1 MGPSHIFIWGSA
13 ADHNMMLCW
22 PLSYVRA
29 LYVVNTFLCFCSIA
43 AGTSSNIFANMVR
56 TFRQVVVVV
65 QLCEDDWCAWW
76 PPGGSASSQS
86 WGERGGCWGDLV
98 QVIRIINILP
108 HPCLRES
115 CSEGSLEDGS
125 QCADFQMLV
134 AMHRQWHL
142 WQRDR
147 EGHTGRCCQSAEVD
161 PAQCALSWLILSLYM
176 SRTLYWGHNNRVFDQ
191 NRKPLKVKAGG
202 RISYADLCCL
212 GREIECKAI
221 SAKQCS
227 VSWDVS

>member
-1 MGPSHIFIWGSA
+1 M
-13 ADHNMMLCW
+13 
-22 PLSYVRA
+22 
-29 LYVVNTFLCFCSIA
+29 
-43 AGTSSNIFANMVR
+43 
-56 TFRQVVVVV
+56 VVVV

-108 HPCLRES
+108 NPCLRGSS
-115 CSEGSLEDGS
+115 CEGSLEDGS

-161 PAQCALSWLILSLYM
+161 PAQCAILITYYRHIYHARYIEGTTRGSLTKIG
-176 SRTLYWGHNNRVFDQ
+176 SFWR
-191 NRKPLKVKAGG
+191 LKLEGEFHMLTCVVLEGK
-202 RISYADLCCL
+202 
-212 GREIECKAI
+212 
-221 SAKQCS
+221 
-227 VSWDVS
+227 

>member
-1 MGPSHIFIWGSA
+1 MGSSHIFIWGSA

-108 HPCLRES
+108 HPCLRGS
-115 CSEGSLEDGS
+115 CSEGVLKMAPNVQTSKCWLQCTGS
-125 QCADFQMLV
+125 GTCDKETERDTQGDV
-134 AMHRQWHL
+134 ANQLRSIL
-142 WQRDR
+142 L
-147 EGHTGRCCQSAEVD
+147 SARYLD
-161 PAQCALSWLILSLYM
+161 
-176 SRTLYWGHNNRVFDQ
+176 
-191 NRKPLKVKAGG
+191 
-202 RISYADLCCL
+202 
-212 GREIECKAI
+212 
-221 SAKQCS
+221 
-227 VSWDVS
+227 

>member
-1 MGPSHIFIWGSA
+1 MFIWGSA

-98 QVIRIINILP
+98 QVIRIINTLP
-108 HPCLRES
+108 HPCLRGS

-134 AMHRQWHL
+134 AMYRQWHL

-161 PAQCALSWLILSLYM
+161 PAQGAQSWSHIIAIYITHAILRAQQEGL
-176 SRTLYWGHNNRVFDQ
+176 WP
-191 NRKPLKVKAGG
+191 K
-202 RISYADLCCL
+202 
-212 GREIECKAI
+212 
-221 SAKQCS
+221 
-227 VSWDVS
+227 